1 MGDLHINYSCCFLDS
16 QRKVTRIVYP
26 EKGRVFTHQVLT
38 DQFNLQGILYGI
50 RLEPFDY
57 VEANSDIPSCSK
69 A

>member
-1 MGDLHINYSCCFLDS
+1 MGDLHKKLFVLLFLAI
-16 QRKVTRIVYP
+16 QKVTRIVCP
-26 EKGRVFTHQVLT
+26 KRGRVVTHQALT

>member
-1 MGDLHINYSCCFLDS
+1 MGNLHKNYSCYFLLAI
-16 QRKVTRIVYP
+16 RKVTRIVCP
-26 EKGRVFTHQVLT
+26 KRGRVVTHQALT

-57 VEANSDIPSCSK
+57 VEADLGISSCSE